1 MNMWDFEQFCSTSNI
16 FQVRRIVLW
25 VERGRYRKECQ
36 YYSVRST
43 LWSDVRYCQ
52 ILSDI
57 VRYCQ
62 ILSLFIV
69 QVWWAGT
76 PWAVN
81 NNLKTSSGLWR
92 AEGWLLTSWKR
103 IWNQAILDQEY
114 LSQKFKWTNVLN
126 ANLSDFLGNL
136 FRFSGQFIQ
145 ICSWAEKSREIG
157 AGGGS
162 QGKEQCE

>member
-1 MNMWDFEQFCSTSNI
+1 MSFNITPVASGYQEIHPYKAVNIDSVKINTSLI
-16 FQVRRIVLW
+16 MM
-25 VERGRYRKECQ
+25 KE
-36 YYSVRST
+36 
-43 LWSDVRYCQ
+43 CQ

-76 PWAVN
+76 QWAVN

-114 LSQKFKWTNVLN
+114 LSQKFKWTNILN